1 MKNLLLA
8 ILFCFPY
15 LIHAQQLM
23 KPETLWDLG
32 RVNLEGISPDGK
44 ITYYTVRDYSLT
56 ANKSKNNLYSIDN
69 TNKSVK
75 RLTTTNSGIS
85 NIQLSKDGKNIYY
98 LNGAI
103 LMSMNADGT
112 DQTQLSDTEMGGFW
126 ISPTEKNI
134 LYIAD
139 VKYIKETKELYPELP
154 LAKVKIFDGLMYRHW
169 NQWEDYHRS
178 NVFVSEIKNNAISE
192 GTNIM
197 QGEPFDCPL
206 MPDGG
211 MEQIA
216 WNHDGTKIAYTSRKL
231 NGTAEAVST
240 NSDIY
245 VYDMNTKKT
254 TNVSQGM
261 NGYDTN
267 PLYSPDGKYLVWN
280 SMEKA
285 GYEADRIRIMQQDI
299 STGKIIELTKGYDYN
314 TSNLQYNS
322 NGKLYFINEYQGTT
336 QICSIDNG
344 RIMPLTQ
351 SQHNYTAFAMA
362 GNKIVASRSSMTD
375 PIELFDINSTT
386 GEATRLTTVT
396 ENVWNK
402 VKKATVVKRMVKTTD
417 GKEMLV
423 WVILP
428 PDFDKNKKYPTLLY
442 CQGGPQSMLGQ
453 GFSYRWNY
461 QLMASNGYIV
471 VAPCRR
477 GMPGFG
483 QAWNE
488 QISGDWGGQ
497 CMKDYLSAIDDVA
510 KESYVNKDKLGC
522 VGASFGGYSVYW
534 LAGNHQK
541 RFKAFISHAG
551 IFNFESMYG
560 TTEELWFE
568 NYEKKGAYWDNPRP
582 KSYATSPHLFVKNWD
597 TPILITQGGKDFRVP
612 ESEAMQAFQAAQ
624 LRGIPSKY
632 VYLPEE
638 AHQIF
643 SPQNAVVWQK
653 EFYGWLDKY
662 LK

>member
-1 MKNLLLA
+1 MKKLLFP
-8 ILFCFPY
+8 ILLCFTLQVY
-15 LIHAQQLM
+15 AQQLM
-23 KPETLWDLG
+23 KPETLWELG
-32 RVNLEGISPDGK
+32 RVNLEAISPNSK
-44 ITYYTVRDYSLT
+44 TTYYTVRDYNVA

-69 TNKSVK
+69 DTKTVK
-75 RLTTTNSGIS
+75 RLTTVNNGIS
-85 NIQLSKDGKNIYY
+85 NIQVSKDGKKLFY
-98 LNGAI
+98 LNGAY
-103 LMSMNADGT
+103 LMSMYTDGT
-112 DQTQLSDTEMGGFW
+112 DQTQISDIEMGGFW

-139 VKYIKETKELYPELP
+139 VKYIKETKELYPDLP

-178 NVFVSEIKNNAISE
+178 NVFFAPLDKELGKSI
-192 GTNIM
+192 NIM

-216 WNHDGTKIAYTSRKL
+216 WNHDGSKIAYTSRKL

-245 VYDMNTKKT
+245 VYDINSKKT
-254 TNVSQGM
+254 TNISQGM

-267 PLYSPDGKYLVWN
+267 PLFSPDGNYLVWN

-285 GYEADRIRIMQQDI
+285 GYEADRTRIMQQELK
-299 STGKIIELTKGYDYN
+299 SGKIVELTKGYDYN

-322 NGKLYFINEYQGTT
+322 DGKLFFINEFWGTT
-336 QICSIDNG
+336 QVCSIDNG
-344 RIMPLTQ
+344 KVKTITQ
-351 SQHNYTAFAMA
+351 GQYNYAAFVMV
-362 GNKIVASRSSMTD
+362 GNKMVASRTSMTE
-375 PIELFDINSTT
+375 PTELYDINMST
-386 GEATRLTTVT
+386 GDGDRLTSV
-396 ENVWNK
+396 NDSVWRK
-402 VKKATVVKRMVKTTD
+402 VRKATVVKRMVKTTD
-417 GKEMLV
+417 GKEMLT

-428 PDFDKNKKYPTLLY
+428 PDFDKTKKYPTLLY
-442 CQGGPQSMLGQ
+442 CQGGPQSMIGQ
-453 GFSYRWNY
+453 SFSYRWNF

-488 QISGDWGGQ
+488 AISGDWGGQ

-510 KESYVNKDKLGC
+510 KESYVNKDKMGC
-522 VGASFGGYSVYW
+522 VGASFGGFSVYW
-534 LAGNHQK
+534 LAGNHKK
-541 RFKAFISHAG
+541 RFKTFIAHAG

-568 NYEKKGAYWDNPRP
+568 NFDKKGAYWDNPKP
-582 KSYATSPHLFVKNWD
+582 KSYASSPHLFVKNWD
-597 TPILITQGGKDFRVP
+597 TPILISQGGKDFRVP

-632 VYLPEE
+632 VYLPDE

-643 SPQNAVVWQK
+643 VPQNSIVWQK
-653 EFYGWLDKY
+653 EFYAWLDKY